1 MRSMLTVKLQ
11 QCIKVMVIKRCKP
24 VFRNMYILVWSHL
37 LLIAAKLYHRKTF
50 LIFSWNLYTMNDQ
63 YIATVS
69 VTINA
74 NPARIWHVLTDA
86 AEVKKYMFDTEIE
99 TDWQKGSAITY
110 SGIWK
115 GKEYKDK
122 GTIIEI
128 IPGKK
133 LHTTHYSPLSGKP
146 DVPEN
151 YVNVIYTLE
160 PGTNM
165 DTTVVTITQDKIES
179 LDSLEHMKTNWQMI
193 LDGLKNVVEK

>member
-1 MRSMLTVKLQ
+1 
-11 QCIKVMVIKRCKP
+11 
-24 VFRNMYILVWSHL
+24 
-37 LLIAAKLYHRKTF
+37 
-50 LIFSWNLYTMNDQ
+50 MNDQ

-74 NPARIWHVLTDA
+74 NPARIWHALTDA

-128 IPGKK
+128 IPGEK

-160 PGTNM
+160 PGTNT